1 MIEVAD
7 EVGKG
12 RMCSN
17 FQLEVFAAPEMLVG
31 SSYAEV
37 EPGPRFVNSFRDGEV
52 LVGIGETVQGFE
64 VLRFV
69 ERGKLLRL
77 SMKTE
82 YGGMETGRNNATK

>member
-1 MIEVAD
+1 M
-7 EVGKG
+7 
-12 RMCSN
+12 
-17 FQLEVFAAPEMLVG
+17 G
-31 SSYAEV
+31 SLYAETEV
-37 EPGPRFVNSFRDGEV
+37 EPRFVNSFRDGEV
-52 LVGIGETVQGFE
+52 VVGIGEPDQDFWV